1 MGILF
6 FYARL
11 GYDSDDVI
19 RKAEN
24 GGVLQRAKSKGEKC
38 EERLV
43 REDLG
48 F

>member
-24 GGVLQRAKSKGEKC
+24 GGVLQRQNRK
-38 EERLV
+38 EESV
-43 REDLG
+43 KND
-48 F
+48 